1 MSSPV
6 TAVNSPT
13 LANGENRS
21 RGTALPA
28 GLVTKVLTVAGVLA
42 LWQVLAAAGVL
53 TPDRF
58 PAPTSIGAAGAEM
71 VAEGPLWRSF
81 GLTLLG
87 WSLGLLL
94 SVAIAIP
101 VGLALGLSDFGY
113 RSCRFTIDFL
123 RTIPPVA
130 LVPLA
135 LLLYGATT
143 EMKLVLVVLGSVWP
157 LLLQTMYG
165 VHQID
170 PTARETA
177 RSYRLDRRRR
187 ILFLV
192 LPGASPFIATG
203 VRISAT
209 MALLLTIG
217 AELIGSADGLGNAIG
232 LAQTAG
238 DVPRMFALIVV
249 SAVLGVVINALLLS
263 AERRVLSWHVSH
275 RPSHAR

>member
-6 TAVNSPT
+6 TVVKSPL
-13 LANGENRS
+13 LASDENRS

-28 GLVTKVLTVAGVLA
+28 GLVAKVLTVAGVLA

-53 TPDRF
+53 APDRF
-58 PAPTSIGAAGAEM
+58 PAPTSIGAAGAKM

-192 LPGASPFIATG
+192 LPGASPLIATG

-249 SAVLGVVINALLLS
+249 SAVLGVVTNALLLS
-263 AERRVLSWHVSH
+263 AERRALSWHVSH